1 MKKTP
6 VVFPLMPGE
15 TQEDRKRE
23 EENMAKYESVDE
35 WTLCLRKRDVPGS
48 AQSESDGEKDTE
60 ENDDDREGGEE
71 AEESRPK
78 DEEKSTEE
86 KSPPKDRKVKISEK
100 APIADGERGRRFM
113 ARRSIPQLR
122 VSHFMESGAETSGE
136 EGYFTDDWTL
146 QLPLYNVPQDPLL
159 AQNERRI
166 RKSTSHSPAGT
177 SFPDEE
183 RRRATSCTSAAAP
196 KFVATR
202 YSLQTLPRSSLVV
215 RPSIDELTLRDP
227 GPEPSAPLPPVP
239 SEAVAFPAEKQDK
252 LTPPSSSSARLS
264 YCSNGSADA
273 RASMISV
280 ASMASRTTSSTTTV
294 VPGQWQREQMEQKAE
309 WSRSSFASQNSE
321 GPDESAI
328 LNQWGGDDS
337 PRERRLSAFSVRTTS
352 TARSSAEFVAPR
364 ELPPPPPPPNTRS
377 ARRSMFVAKI
387 PLPFGREAE
396 KRARTISMG
405 PFRRTSSGIG
415 AAPDTANPPKRSF
428 SSLSKE
434 WKDGLAEG
442 DRDKKRDSTLSMP
455 GHWLSVAS
463 REGSVRSVQ
472 TAESGGS
479 RRRVDHRANGS
490 DLFDDGAS
498 GRSGTYYSARS
509 SFSTSG

>member
-1 MKKTP
+1 
-6 VVFPLMPGE
+6 
-15 TQEDRKRE
+15 
-23 EENMAKYESVDE
+23 MAKYEGVEE
-35 WTLCLRKRDVPGS
+35 WTLCLGKRDMPGS
-48 AQSESDGEKDTE
+48 AQSESDGEKEAE
-60 ENDDDREGGEE
+60 ENDDDREE

-78 DEEKSTEE
+78 VEEKSAAE
-86 KSPPKDRKVKISEK
+86 KSPKERKVKISEK
-100 APIADGERGRRFM
+100 ASISDGERRRRFM

-122 VSHFMESGAETSGE
+122 VSHFRESGAETSGE
-136 EGYFTDDWTL
+136 EGYFTGDDWTL

-159 AQNERRI
+159 AQNERQI

-183 RRRATSCTSAAAP
+183 RRRAISCTSAAAP
-196 KFVATR
+196 KLVAPR
-202 YSLQTLPRSSLVV
+202 FSLQTLPRSYVVV

-264 YCSNGSADA
+264 YCSNGPADA

-294 VPGQWQREQMEQKAE
+294 VPGQWQREQMEQKSE
-309 WSRSSFASQNSE
+309 WSPSCTSQHSE

-328 LNQWGGDDS
+328 LNQWGDDDL
-337 PRERRLSAFSVRTTS
+337 RERRLSAFSVRTIS
-352 TARSSAEFVAPR
+352 TTRSSAEFTAPPPRPLPR
-364 ELPPPPPPPNTRS
+364 ETPPPVRFM
-377 ARRSMFVAKI
+377 RRSMIVAKI

-396 KRARTISMG
+396 KRARTVSMG
-405 PFRRTSSGIG
+405 PFRRHSGPIG
-415 AAPDTANPPKRSF
+415 VAPDTASPPTRSF
-428 SSLSKE
+428 SPLSKE
-434 WKDGLAEG
+434 WKAALAEG
-442 DRDKKRDSTLSMP
+442 ERDKKRDSSLSMP
-455 GHWLSVAS
+455 GQWLSVAS
-463 REGSVRSVQ
+463 REGSVRSIH
-472 TAESGGS
+472 TGESGES
-479 RRRVDHRANGS
+479 KRRANGS
-490 DLFDDGAS
+490 AGSDLLDDGAS